1 MLPAFSVPIQWTG
14 AVSTCQA
21 GTTSAAWKDAVVR
34 TVNSFRVMA
43 GLPGT
48 VKVNL
53 THSAMNQQ
61 AALMMDANSKLSH
74 SPDSSWPCFSADGAT
89 AAGSS
94 NLALGNN
101 GSNAVHAYMADTGT
115 ASLGHRRWL
124 LLPQLGEVGTGD
136 TARTN
141 AMWVFGGNVSVPPSA
156 TLNGVAWP
164 PRGFVPW
171 TSKVVVPT
179 DPWSFS
185 LAGADFSAASVSVTN
200 DRGQLLTL
208 TSVGQLAN
216 GYGDNTISWRIPTD
230 ATLWSRAPADTKFTV
245 QLTNVKVAG
254 QGKSFQYSVTF
265 VAP

>member
-1 MLPAFSVPIQWTG
+1 MQFSGSISG
-14 AVSTCQA
+14 CQA
-21 GTTSAAWKDAVVR
+21 GSTSAAWKDAVVR
-34 TVNSFRVMA
+34 AVNSFRVMA

-61 AALMMDANSKLSH
+61 AALMMDANGSLSH
-74 SPDSSWPCFSADGAT
+74 SPPTSWKCFSTDGAT

-101 GSNAVHAYMADTGT
+101 GASAVHAYMSDSGT

-136 TARTN
+136 TPRAN
-141 AMWVFGGNVSVPPSA
+141 AMWVFGGTIGVPASA

-171 TSKVVVPT
+171 TNKVAVPT
-179 DPWSFS
+179 DPWSFT
-185 LAGADFSAASVSVTN
+185 LAGADFSAASVSVSN
-200 DRGQLLTL
+200 DKGQLLTL
-208 TSVGQLAN
+208 ANVGQLAN

-230 ATLWSRAPADTKFTV
+230 ASLWSRAPADTKFTV
-245 QLTNVKVAG
+245 QLSNVKVAG
-254 QGKSFQYSVTF
+254 QAKSFQYSVTF
-265 VAP
+265 FTP